1 MMSTMPTKDLLTR
14 LALASL
20 ALLALSGC
28 ATLSSDSGFGP
39 VAQTA
44 RDQLGKDLQWARTDA
59 DQDAISTRVAQ
70 LLAQP
75 LSADDAV
82 QIALLNNK
90 GLQASFSA
98 LGIADADRVLASRL
112 PNPGFSVARLQQG
125 TSLAVDRSVD
135 FKLGRLLLLPM
146 INQIEARRFAQARS
160 ALVLSVLSLAS
171 QTRKAYTLVL
181 AAEQTRRYM
190 PQVQSAAQA
199 GAELARRQA
208 QVGNWSKLQQAREQG
223 FYADAALNLAR
234 AEQ

>member
-75 LSADDAV
+75 C
-82 QIALLNNK
+82 
-90 GLQASFSA
+90 
-98 LGIADADRVLASRL
+98 RL
-112 PNPGFSVARLQQG
+112 PC
-125 TSLAVDRSVD
+125 
-135 FKLGRLLLLPM
+135 
-146 INQIEARRFAQARS
+146 
-160 ALVLSVLSLAS
+160 
-171 QTRKAYTLVL
+171 
-181 AAEQTRRYM
+181 
-190 PQVQSAAQA
+190 
-199 GAELARRQA
+199 
-208 QVGNWSKLQQAREQG
+208 
-223 FYADAALNLAR
+223 
-234 AEQ
+234 